1 MVGPGARWIPGL
13 VLLVLACPARAG
25 ADSCGVLEMR
35 AEVEDLSPGIASDIT
50 AAVAAQAATQGE
62 FEEVVRYD
70 NGEFDASCPGDLEC
84 LGRFAAEKGHET
96 LIVGTIGA
104 SGTAYRYKLILSIFR
119 ASLGDFERTVEGE
132 VRTAPV
138 RTRPS
143 AVPSIAL
150 TRGRVESLQ

>member
-1 MVGPGARWIPGL
+1 MDGKVAGLALWLLMAVLTPPGSA
-13 VLLVLACPARAG
+13 VAN
-25 ADSCGVLEMR
+25 SCGVLELR
-35 AEVEDLSPGIASDIT
+35 ADVEHMAPNVASDIT

-70 NGEFDASCPGDLEC
+70 TDEFDATCPADVEC

-96 LIVGTIGA
+96 LIVGTIAAGE
-104 SGTAYRYKLILSIFR
+104 SAYRYKLVLSIFR

-138 RTRPS
+138 RTSPA
-143 AVPSIAL
+143 AVPSVAFS
-150 TRGRVESLQ
+150 RGVLWSIQ